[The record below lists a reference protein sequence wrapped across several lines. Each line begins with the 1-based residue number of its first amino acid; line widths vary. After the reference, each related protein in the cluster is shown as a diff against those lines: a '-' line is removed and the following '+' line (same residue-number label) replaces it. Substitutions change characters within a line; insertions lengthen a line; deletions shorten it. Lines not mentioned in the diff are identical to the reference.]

1 MSPALPPIARYP
13 NGFFIQDPLLIFLL
27 CARKRAEVLDAGRG
41 LSQSGEGGCA
51 NKRDPKVE
59 AIRAKMARDRQ
70 VALTIL
76 PETWVHPWLLV
87 SKMSSPPSHHP
98 QWPCPA
104 RPGPKTF
111 PRMNQQERMLPAS
124 GQWQRQKPG
133 SSPWDNE
140 AAVDQDTRYAQAS
153 TLCPATSNAEPG
165 ATWKAPPA
173 ASLPPGLA
181 AQS

>member
-1 MSPALPPIARYP
+1 M
-13 NGFFIQDPLLIFLL
+13 
-27 CARKRAEVLDAGRG
+27 LDAGRG

-51 NKRDPKVE
+51 NKRDLKAEV
-59 AIRAKMARDRQ
+59 IRARVACDSQ
-70 VALTIL
+70 VTLTML
-76 PETWVHPWLLV
+76 PETWVHPWMLM
-87 SKMSSPPSHHP
+87 SKMSP
-98 QWPCPA
+98 QWPYPT

-124 GQWQRQKPG
+124 GQWRRQKPG
-133 SSPWDNE
+133 SSPRDNE
-140 AAVDQDTRYAQAS
+140 AAVDQDTRYAWAS

-173 ASLPPGLA
+173 ASHPPGLA